1 MTKIIESL
9 IQAKA
14 AQAHPLLKRIYTKTD
29 LYKQCAHEL
38 QEDIERLESDHL
50 ALLFAQYA
58 FITGRHPSEY
68 KTRLINC
75 DNGNIALCGIRFRGM
90 DISQPFVTVTTTLKP
105 LSIDSI
111 NILVDNISKAF
122 HAFKPQY
129 AQFYIPSY
137 LDIEPA
143 NFSSAHWDNR
153 ILANS
158 LYTLVENEVQDIACP
173 AHTKCELVSANSLTF
188 YNQYEM
194 AYNKLLDEFP
204 QHAVMMELKP
214 IEDMRAWV
222 AQGFVNLLC
231 VNDKLAGVIIVE
243 PDNSL
248 GMTGFYIIENI
259 IFSEYRGQGLGKWMQ
274 QAMIY
279 QLVNNQSRQS
289 KRQETDMLFGTIHFD
304 NTSAIQC
311 AKSVG
316 RYDIGGYLWVA
327 TGIE

>member
-1 MTKIIESL
+1 MKKILKSL

-14 AQAHPLLKRIYTKTD
+14 AQVHPLLKRIYTKTD
-29 LYKQCAHEL
+29 LYNQCAHEL
-38 QEDIERLESDHL
+38 QEDIERLESDYL
-50 ALLFAQYA
+50 ALLFAKYA
-58 FITGRHPSEY
+58 AVTGRHSSEY
-68 KTRLINC
+68 KTRLING

-105 LSIDSI
+105 LSINSI

-122 HAFKPQY
+122 EAFKPQY
-129 AQFYIPSY
+129 VQFYIPSY

-153 ILANS
+153 ILATS
-158 LYTLVENEVQDIACP
+158 LDTLTENAVQDIACP
-173 AHTKCELVSANSLTF
+173 SHTKCELLSANSLTF
-188 YNQYEM
+188 YKQYEM
-194 AYNKLLDEFP
+194 AYNKLLDDSP

-214 IEDMRAWV
+214 IEDMRIWM
-222 AQGFVNLLC
+222 AQGFINLLY
-231 VNDKLAGVIIVE
+231 VNDELAGVIIVE

-259 IFSEYRGQGLGKWMQ
+259 IFSQYRGQGLGKWIQ
-274 QAMIY
+274 QVVIY
-279 QLVNNQSRQS
+279 QLVNNQSSQL
-289 KRQETDMLFGTIHFD
+289 KRKKTDMLFGTIHFD

-316 RYDIGGYLWVA
+316 RDDIGGYLWVA

>member
-50 ALLFAQYA
+50 ALLFAKYA
-58 FITGRHPSEY
+58 SITGRHPSEY
-68 KTRLINC
+68 KTRLISC

-90 DISQPFVTVTTTLKP
+90 DISQPFVTVTATLKP
-105 LSIDSI
+105 LSINSI
-111 NILVDNISKAF
+111 NVLVDNISKAF
-122 HAFKPQY
+122 EAFKPQY
-129 AQFYIPSY
+129 VQFYVPSY

-158 LYTLVENEVQDIACP
+158 LNTLSENAVQDIACRSD
-173 AHTKCELVSANSLTF
+173 TKCELLSARSLTF

-194 AYNKLLDEFP
+194 AYNKLLDDFP
-204 QHAVMMELKP
+204 QHTLMMELKP
-214 IEDMRAWV
+214 IEDMRTWV
-222 AQGFVNLLC
+222 AQSFVHLLH
-231 VNDKLAGVIIVE
+231 VNDELAGVIIVE

-259 IFSEYRGQGLGKWMQ
+259 VFSEYRGQGLGKWMQ

-279 QLVNNQSRQS
+279 RLANDQSRQS
-289 KRQETDMLFGTIHFD
+289 ERQKTDMLFGTIHFD

-327 TGIE
+327 TGIK

>member
-14 AQAHPLLKRIYTKTD
+14 AQAPPLLKRIYTKTD

-38 QEDIERLESDHL
+38 QEDIERLKSDRL

-58 FITGRHPSEY
+58 SITGQHSSEY
-68 KTRLINC
+68 KTRLISC

-90 DISQPFVTVTTTLKP
+90 DISQPFVTVTATLKP
-105 LSIDSI
+105 LSITSI
-111 NILVDNISKAF
+111 SVLVDNISKAF
-122 HAFKPQY
+122 EGFKPQY
-129 AQFYIPSY
+129 IQFYVPSC

-143 NFSSAHWDNR
+143 NFPLARWDNR

-158 LYTLVENEVQDIACP
+158 LDTLNENAGQDMAYCSN
-173 AHTKCELVSANSLTF
+173 KKYELLSTNSLTF
-188 YNQYEM
+188 YNQYVM
-194 AYNKLLDEFP
+194 AYNKLLNDVP
-204 QHAVMMELKP
+204 QHALMMELKP
-214 IEDMRAWV
+214 IEEMRIWV
-222 AQGFVNLLC
+222 AHGFVHLLY
-231 VNDKLAGVIIVE
+231 VNDELAGVIIVE

-259 IFSEYRGQGLGKWMQ
+259 IFSEHRGQGLGKWMQ

-279 QLVNNQSRQS
+279 HLANDQSRQS
-289 KRQETDMLFGTIHFD
+289 ERPKTDMLFGTIHFD

-327 TGIE
+327 TGIK

>member
-1 MTKIIESL
+1 MIKIIESL

-14 AQAHPLLKRIYTKTD
+14 TQAPPLLKRIYTKTD
-29 LYKQCAHEL
+29 LYKQCTHEL
-38 QEDIERLESDHL
+38 QEDIERLESDRL
-50 ALLFAQYA
+50 ALLFAKYA
-58 FITGRHPSEY
+58 SITDRNPSEY

-105 LSIDSI
+105 LSINSI
-111 NILVDNISKAF
+111 NVLVDNISMAF
-122 HAFKPQY
+122 EAFKPQY
-129 AQFYIPSY
+129 VQFYIPSY
-137 LDIEPA
+137 LDIEPED
-143 NFSSAHWDNR
+143 FPSAHWDNR

-158 LYTLVENEVQDIACP
+158 LYTLTENAVQDIACP
-173 AHTKCELVSANSLTF
+173 SHTKCELLSANSLTF

-194 AYNKLLDEFP
+194 AYNKLLDDFP
-204 QHAVMMELKP
+204 QHAVMMELKL
-214 IEDMRAWV
+214 IEDMRTWV
-222 AQGFVNLLC
+222 DQSFVNLLY
-231 VNDKLAGVIIVE
+231 VNDELAGVIIVE

-248 GMTGFYIIENI
+248 GMTGFYIIENM

-279 QLVNNQSRQS
+279 QLVNNQSKQS
-289 KRQETDMLFGTIHFD
+289 KRQKTDMLFGTIHFD

-311 AKSVG
+311 AKSIG
-316 RYDIGGYLWVA
+316 RGDIGGYLWVA

>member
-1 MTKIIESL
+1 MTKITESL

-14 AQAHPLLKRIYTKTD
+14 VQASPLLKRIYTKTD

-38 QEDIERLESDHL
+38 QEDIERLESNHL
-50 ALLFAQYA
+50 ALLFAKYA
-58 FITGRHPSEY
+58 SITGRHPSEY

-105 LSIDSI
+105 LSINSI
-111 NILVDNISKAF
+111 NVLVDNISKIF
-122 HAFKPQY
+122 EAFKPQY
-129 AQFYIPSY
+129 VQFYIPSY

-143 NFSSAHWDNR
+143 NFPSAHWDNR

-158 LYTLVENEVQDIACP
+158 LDTLTKNAAQDIACP
-173 AHTKCELVSANSLTF
+173 SHTKCELLSANSLTF

-194 AYNKLLDEFP
+194 AYNKLLDDFP

-274 QAMIY
+274 LALIY
-279 QLVNNQSRQS
+279 QLVNDPSRQS
-289 KRQETDMLFGTIHFD
+289 RRQKTDMLFGTIHFD
-304 NTSAIQC
+304 NASAIQC

-316 RYDIGGYLWVA
+316 RDDIGGYLWVA
-327 TGIE
+327 TGIK